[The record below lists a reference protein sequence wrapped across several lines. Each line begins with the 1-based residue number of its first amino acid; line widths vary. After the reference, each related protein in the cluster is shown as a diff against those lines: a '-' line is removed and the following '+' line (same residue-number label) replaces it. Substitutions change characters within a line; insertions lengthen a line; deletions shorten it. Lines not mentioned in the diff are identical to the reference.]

1 MSLSVTAVNTIAR
14 IRRESDIE
22 TTDQANSICT
32 DADLLDWLND
42 AYRELYEI
50 VAEVA
55 GQERFG
61 KSATINH
68 TTNALPSD
76 FYRLL
81 GLDWSPDG
89 TTLSAQQYNFGQ
101 RNMLRFFW
109 RPLFRLDGAVI
120 TWQPPENAPTAD
132 YTLRYVPNPAA
143 IASNGSFDSV
153 AGWDTFVVLWVKLK
167 VRAKQEYPLDE
178 TAAELARAERR
189 VRRGAA
195 RISDMADTI
204 EDATYASDWWYLN
217 G

>member
-1 MSLSVTAVNTIAR
+1 MALTVNVDDTLAR

-32 DADLLDWLND
+32 DADLTDWLND

-50 VAEVA
+50 VSEVA

-68 TTNALPSD
+68 TTGALPTD
-76 FYRLL
+76 FYRML
-81 GLDWSPDG
+81 GIDWAPDG
-89 TTLSAQQYNFGQ
+89 TTLSAQQFNFGQ

-109 RPLFRLDGAVI
+109 RPLVRLDGGKL
-120 TWQPPENAPTAD
+120 TWEPPENAPTAD
-132 YTLRYVPNPAA
+132 YTLRYVPTPVTLA
-143 IASNGSFDSV
+143 GGGTFDSI
-153 AGWDTFVVLWVKLK
+153 AGWDTFCVLWVKLK
-167 VRAKQEYPLDE
+167 VRAKQEYPIDE
-178 TAAELARAERR
+178 VAAELSRQEAR

-195 RISDMADTI
+195 RMSDMADTI
-204 EDATYASDWWYLN
+204 EDATFAADFWYFN